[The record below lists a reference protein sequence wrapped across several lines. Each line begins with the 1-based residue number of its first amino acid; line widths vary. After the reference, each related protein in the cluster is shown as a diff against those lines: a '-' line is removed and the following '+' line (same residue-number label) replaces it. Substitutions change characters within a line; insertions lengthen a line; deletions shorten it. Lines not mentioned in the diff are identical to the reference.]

1 MSIDIEEIIHT
12 LKYRIKTTDS
22 GADYLT
28 YKDVLSAIEQQQE
41 EIKELKKSEWISIN
55 DGISTKINNAK
66 ELIVT
71 DGEVVASSHY
81 YCKGRFLLNQDEL
94 EFKNVTH
101 YIIVDDITLPKQPEK
116 L

>member
-1 MSIDIEEIIHT
+1 MNIDIKEVIDNLNCVKEMELNKCSVTHM
-12 LKYRIKTTDS
+12 KYAIK
-22 GADYLT
+22 
-28 YKDVLSAIEQQQE
+28 AIEQQQS
-41 EIKELKKSEWISIN
+41 EIEELKKSEWISIN

-101 YIIVDDITLPKQPEK
+101 YIIVDDITLPKQQEK

>member
-1 MSIDIEEIIHT
+1 MSIDIEEVIHT
-12 LKYRIKTTDS
+12 LKYRIQK
-22 GADYLT
+22 ADFGTVKFT
-28 YKDVLSAIEQQQE
+28 YKYVLNTIEQLQK